1 MDSEDTKD
9 NPSGASG
16 GQSSADYLISES
28 GEQQGTST
36 QSTKGKKSGL
46 ESLTDAVKEKVKGT
60 AKSIKEGA
68 SSTVGIND
76 DADPESKGLESAQVH
91 QNRIGEASS
100 DPKTVAP
107 TDTVREKAAETTDE
121 SQDSEEPV

>member
-1 MDSEDTKD
+1 MDSEHTKD

-16 GQSSADYLISES
+16 GQSSADYLISGS

-36 QSTKGKKSGL
+36 ESTKGKKSGL

-60 AKSIKEGA
+60 AKSVKEGV

-76 DADPESKGLESAQVH
+76 DVDTESKDLESAQLH
-91 QNRIGEASS
+91 QDRIDEASS
-100 DPKTVAP
+100 DPKTIAP
-107 TDTVREKAAETTDE
+107 TDAVREKAAETTDGG
-121 SQDSEEPV
+121 QDSEEPV

>member
-1 MDSEDTKD
+1 MDTKD
-9 NPSGASG
+9 NPSGTSG

-60 AKSIKEGA
+60 AKSVKEGV

-76 DADPESKGLESAQVH
+76 DADTESKDLESAQVH
-91 QNRIGEASS
+91 QDRIGQASS
-100 DPKTVAP
+100 DPKF
-107 TDTVREKAAETTDE
+107 
-121 SQDSEEPV
+121 